1 MKDDA
6 PWQLLGWTGTS
17 DISSCFGIA
26 GSVGDVVIADLPI
39 LLALASDY
47 SLLLESS
54 VLLWSRFVFRELRLP
69 SGFRPNRNPGKN
81 PGEPEHTCRSR
92 KRETPCRFPEHV
104 HPL

>member
-54 VLLWSRFVFRELRLP
+54 VLL
-69 SGFRPNRNPGKN
+69 
-81 PGEPEHTCRSR
+81 
-92 KRETPCRFPEHV
+92 
-104 HPL
+104 